1 MDKRLSLFCLNSV
14 QRLLGQLLGAFDR
27 NAFMLIDDQGVAF
40 LIAAVQQNKWASA
53 IGLNVHI
60 GRA

>member
-1 MDKRLSLFCLNSV
+1 M